1 MTRLYTKIL
10 AGQIPEPVP
19 ATQHLGQ
26 YSDSEDGTKPEKRK
40 RGSSEE
46 DPHYD
51 PEMELTPPAGTT
63 PNRRVDHKAAIVED
77 ARRRAALKSPS
88 EGACLV
94 TGFRDKSIQCCHVV
108 QRATYHSELKHLER
122 SWALKEV
129 FSLDS
134 HLNLLFLRADLH
146 VLWDRG
152 LLMIL
157 PHPKFIESFYKKW
170 LTGGDHSVE
179 EFLGKLETIEVC
191 VIPHKELWFRGRFT
205 DAAPAN
211 KASICA
217 GFAYGFDKLQFFKT
231 HVRPHYLILNAG
243 LKLLHKSRESWDE
256 NLQDFYKRKG
266 IRADAWAILRYV
278 RILCQMW
285 TASTPPPF
293 EKRSVKRQKV
303 DNPLGPSSLPITP
316 APGIPKTP
324 ERRKAAIGPR
334 GLLSTPPKPWF
345 SGVTIYVP
353 ASLNPVRVV
362 RTARRCW
369 VSLQRNESI
378 QGCHIVPRATTDT
391 MRKHLAAWCGMSDFN
406 INTCFNIL
414 SLRADIHILWD
425 RGYIAFIPEPQVVE
439 KCYKGSIVPIGVDL
453 SCNDPLEV
461 SKSPVYKYCIVVS
474 SDLPQSEENT
484 AFPRKLE
491 TSGWFKSH
499 APPQFFI
506 YNIGSKL
513 SKGDGGAAFLL
524 SLDTFYK
531 RHKIGYQAKLVFSH
545 IEKAFSRWSTARRR
559 QDNGLCS

>member
-1 MTRLYTKIL
+1 MDNRPMTRLYTKIL

-26 YSDSEDGTKPEKRK
+26 SSDSEDGTKPEKRK

-77 ARRRAALKSPS
+77 ARRRAAHKSPS

-134 HLNLLFLRADLH
+134 HLNLLF
-146 VLWDRG
+146 
-152 LLMIL
+152 
-157 PHPKFIESFYKKW
+157 
-170 LTGGDHSVE
+170 
-179 EFLGKLETIEVC
+179 
-191 VIPHKELWFRGRFT
+191 
-205 DAAPAN
+205 
-211 KASICA
+211 
-217 GFAYGFDKLQFFKT
+217 
-231 HVRPHYLILNAG
+231 
-243 LKLLHKSRESWDE
+243 
-256 NLQDFYKRKG
+256 
-266 IRADAWAILRYV
+266 
-278 RILCQMW
+278 
-285 TASTPPPF
+285 
-293 EKRSVKRQKV
+293 
-303 DNPLGPSSLPITP
+303 
-316 APGIPKTP
+316 
-324 ERRKAAIGPR
+324 
-334 GLLSTPPKPWF
+334 
-345 SGVTIYVP
+345 
-353 ASLNPVRVV
+353 
-362 RTARRCW
+362 
-369 VSLQRNESI
+369 
-378 QGCHIVPRATTDT
+378 
-391 MRKHLAAWCGMSDFN
+391 
-406 INTCFNIL
+406 
-414 SLRADIHILWD
+414 LRADIHILWD